1 MTVAYTQDGEEVVVD
16 AIEAG
21 TACYIGWGSGDPTP
35 GKASSDLDNPET
47 EARVV
52 GVESQPSADI
62 NQWVATLTADG
73 AKTITEAGLFDAAGS
88 GSPPSGGNMV
98 IISEFTG
105 IALALGDKIE
115 FTITL
120 EQT

>member
-1 MTVAYTQDGEEVVVD
+1 MATVYTSAGEAAVVD
-16 AIEAG
+16 AVEAG

-35 GKASSDLDNPET
+35 AKGSTDLAIAET

-52 GVESQPSADI
+52 GVESQPAADK
-62 NQWVATLTADG
+62 NQWVATITADG
-73 AKTITEAGLFDAAGS
+73 IKTITEAGLFDAAGA
-88 GSPPSGGNMV
+88 GSPPSGGNML

-105 IALALGDKIE
+105 IVLASGDKIE
-115 FTITL
+115 FTVTL